1 MDTLSSQ
8 SRQSRQRQILGKGLG
23 YHTISKLRRV
33 RAFPDCFQNSIENRL
48 MNSHIYKAKIAFQKW
63 NTGRIVMCYLQKMSS
78 FHCSKSRKCPAW
90 STQTLTMN
98 TSHSTWCTKNGEK
111 SKKYP
116 YASPKVPPPSP
127 PTTYST
133 SLNITSPPQPLKQSK
148 KITDD

>member
-8 SRQSRQRQILGKGLG
+8 SRQSRQRQILGKDLDTTQSASWEESE
-23 YHTISKLRRV
+23 HFQIASRTQLKIVWWILISTKQKLHLKNGTPEGSSC
-33 RAFPDCFQNSIENRL
+33 AN
-48 MNSHIYKAKIAFQKW
+48 
-63 NTGRIVMCYLQKMSS
+63 LQKMSS

-116 YASPKVPPPSP
+116 YASPKVPPLPP